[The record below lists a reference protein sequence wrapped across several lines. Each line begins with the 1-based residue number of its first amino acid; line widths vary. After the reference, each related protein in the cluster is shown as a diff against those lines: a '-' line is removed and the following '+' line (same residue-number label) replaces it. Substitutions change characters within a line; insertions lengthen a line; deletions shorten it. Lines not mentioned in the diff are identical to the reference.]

1 MKNINKIVL
10 VLLVALLAVSLT
22 GCGGGDG
29 KDEDQSGV
37 DSPEVANAE
46 LHEAQTAIVACMADA
61 EVATLSRYSDTT
73 GWDGSRGVIQ
83 ANGYDAADY
92 LHGAFKAHYL
102 VNENGDIVGAV
113 NDAWRGLRW
122 DNAKHRWTYAPFQE

>member
-10 VLLVALLAVSLT
+10 ALLMALLVVSLA
-22 GCGGGDG
+22 GCDGGD
-29 KDEDQSGV
+29 EDKEGSRV

-46 LHEAQTAIVACMADA
+46 LHQAQTAIDACMADA
-61 EVATLSRYSDTT
+61 GVATLSSYSNTT

-83 ANGYDAADY
+83 ANGCDAADY
-92 LHGAFKAHYL
+92 LHGTFKAHYL
-102 VNENGDIVGAV
+102 VNENGDIVGAI

-122 DNAKHRWTYAPFQE
+122 DNAKHRWTYAPFQK